1 MDYYVD
7 WKLTKKWFPKNLYS
21 MVLMAGIDSD
31 RLIGDRE
38 YHIWG
43 SLLK

>member
-1 MDYYVD
+1 MKST
-7 WKLTKKWFPKNLYS
+7 WIIRLEIKFHKNLYS

-31 RLIGDRE
+31 RSIGGRE
-38 YHIWG
+38 FHIRG